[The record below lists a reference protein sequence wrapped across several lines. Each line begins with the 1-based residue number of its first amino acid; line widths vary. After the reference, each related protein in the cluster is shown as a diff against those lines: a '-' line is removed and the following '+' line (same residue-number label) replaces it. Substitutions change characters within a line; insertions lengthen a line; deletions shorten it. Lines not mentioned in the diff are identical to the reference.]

1 MSRRW
6 AKPTSGQVFPT
17 ACRSASLAAGLLA
30 LGFGATSCVKRL
42 AMAELDGVDP
52 AQPHTVLL
60 YSGVREGSRRYADYG
75 AIDARILES
84 K

>member
-1 MSRRW
+1 MSPRGSNRS
-6 AKPTSGQVFPT
+6 SGRV
-17 ACRSASLAAGLLA
+17 SARIARGAALA
-30 LGFGATSCVKRL
+30 LGLVALGSATGGCVRQL
-42 AMAELDGVDP
+42 AMAELDGADP